1 MRRPGMVWLILMLI
15 LLGCRAQTPA
25 VPTPLAWEVQA
36 MQTAQARPTST
47 PYQRWQPTA
56 VEATGAS
63 TIRPT
68 AAAITTDHY
77 QVNTVRQ
84 ANGRPTALILRSL
97 APLNIRELVGNSSLT
112 PILAYYHPHTDN
124 LPQLIV
130 RCNGLPAETIEAEQV
145 IMIPLLQTGQDT
157 CSPTPELV
165 QRYLPL
171 PTRSL
176 QEQNVQADE
185 RVLVYFTQVGETL
198 SALAHKFGIS
208 VERLR
213 ELNSGLD
220 AAPTDLPLRA
230 DTLVYLRLPAQYR
243 YTPHTVAA
251 PTPAAPKVL
260 VFTQV
265 SGQAATQ
272 PTAVPQQAVAE
283 AQPTPTAEPAPSPPT
298 ATPEPTPVMA
308 VAEAM
313 PTPTVVE
320 PATAHYT
327 TTLLIADSP
336 LATPVSK
343 SPEGEMQKPPTDQL
357 PADQVDAGNE
367 TEQILQAYVHF
378 LNGEPFSSQA
388 ILSTPPL
395 TDGQPIT
402 LDGDAALKYLSKKN
416 LLLGNAISIAVRAAL
431 HGSTLELPATGFY
444 NIPAGM
450 QLDLEAIRK
459 IADPN
464 QGIWMLSQQDLRDKG
479 DKLIQTAMKAYDQ
492 LLKDRPNL
500 QFLALLKEDETGQ
513 GRLIAYIYESTS
525 QENWTTLS
533 GKPLNLDG
541 CPEQVQLIMLVAT
554 YDWKHNTVE
563 FQRP

>member
-1 MRRPGMVWLILMLI
+1 MVWFILTLI

-25 VPTPLAWEVQA
+25 VPTPLAWEVQVT
-36 MQTAQARPTST
+36 QTAQARPTST

-63 TIRPT
+63 TVRPT
-68 AAAITTDHY
+68 AAALTTDHY

-84 ANGRPTALILRSL
+84 ANGQPTALILRSL

-130 RCNGLPAETIEAEQV
+130 RCNGLPADTIKAGQV
-145 IMIPLLQTGQDT
+145 ILIPLLQAEQDI
-157 CSPTPELV
+157 CPPTPELA

-171 PTRSL
+171 EPQVL
-176 QEQNVQADE
+176 QAQNIQADE

-198 SALAHKFGIS
+198 SALARKFEIS

-220 AAPTDLPLRA
+220 AAPADLPLRA
-230 DTLVYLRLPAQYR
+230 DTPVYLRLPAQYR

-251 PTPAAPKVL
+251 PTPAAPTAL

-283 AQPTPTAEPAPSPPT
+283 ARPTPTAEPAPPPPT
-298 ATPEPTPVMA
+298 ATPEPPLVMA
-308 VAEAM
+308 VAEAA
-313 PTPTVVE
+313 PTPTPPVAE
-320 PATAHYT
+320 PTHYT
-327 TTLLIADSP
+327 TTLALIAESP
-336 LATPVSK
+336 LAPPVSK
-343 SPEGEMQKPPTDQL
+343 SPEGELQKPPTDRL

-431 HGSTLELPATGFY
+431 HGSTLELPAVGFY
-444 NIPAGM
+444 DIPAGM

-464 QGIWMLSQQDLRDKG
+464 QGIWMLSQQELRTKE
-479 DKLIQTAMKAYDQ
+479 DKLIQMVMKAYDQ

-525 QENWTTLS
+525 RENWTTLS